1 MAKAGLVKDIEDV
14 IRSLRKGGPISAPAP
29 MSSPAPKRV
38 QPAIPAAAPPPPKIA
53 PPAPSTAAMPLTPPI
68 NPPIA
73 KEPPRTPAPAADLDA
88 AKEDPLVKR
97 FLDVFKGDIAHV
109 KPQTKPSEGE
119 SI

>member
-1 MAKAGLVKDIEDV
+1 MK
-14 IRSLRKGGPISAPAP
+14 
-29 MSSPAPKRV
+29 
-38 QPAIPAAAPPPPKIA
+38 
-53 PPAPSTAAMPLTPPI
+53 
-68 NPPIA
+68 PPIA
-73 KEPPRTPAPAADLDA
+73 KERSGSPAPVADLDA